1 MTNNDKKVMV
11 KTILKTYMNKYRYM
25 TLYFDLAIKKTP
37 LLYHFLYIK
46 NQKGTHI

>member
-25 TLYFDLAIKKTP
+25 TLYFDLAIKKP
-37 LLYHFLYIK
+37 HCSIILYIK
-46 NQKGTHI
+46 NQKGTHK